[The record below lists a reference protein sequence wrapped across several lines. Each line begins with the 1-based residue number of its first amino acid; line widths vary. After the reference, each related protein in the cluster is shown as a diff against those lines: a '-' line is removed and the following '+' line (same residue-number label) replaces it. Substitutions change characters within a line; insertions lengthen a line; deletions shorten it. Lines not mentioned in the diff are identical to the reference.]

1 MRWPSCWTREYFVH
15 ELSLRERFWGMISKL
30 YHSVPFINHPIPLL
44 PSTTL
49 ILVKASYYWISVTG
63 SHSET
68 IKILHPMSHSLS
80 DSKIQAPWQKI
91 CLSDMKKR
99 CMLIG
104 PKMLVPF
111 HKGIWTSLSSL
122 EIQIPS
128 LSKWTLIHRYKL
140 LSQRNEPILELTSL
154 DQNVLQA

>member
-1 MRWPSCWTREYFVH
+1 MRWPSCWTREYFIH
-15 ELSLRERFWGMISKL
+15 ELSLREHYWGMISKL

-63 SHSET
+63 SHLDSSPLT
-68 IKILHPMSHSLS
+68 KNMSF
-80 DSKIQAPWQKI
+80 
-91 CLSDMKKR
+91 SDMKKR

-104 PKMLVPF
+104 PMMLVPF
-111 HKGIWTSLSSL
+111 HKGIWTSPSSL

-140 LSQRNEPILELTSL
+140 LSLRNEPILELTSL
-154 DQNVLQA
+154 DQNVLSSLLQA